1 MIAMLLVGNQI
12 AKTSPISNTLES
24 NKWTLVIS
32 QDKMRIQK
40 ADGSDW
46 FWLGDT
52 GWSLFQELNREDA
65 EYYYSTRASQGFTV
79 IQAVVIMGWSRGWN
93 DTNAYGHHPF
103 HNGDA
108 SNPNEEFW
116 QHTDWL
122 IKKASEYG
130 LYLALLPSWGSY
142 WGDQASIEYARWVT
156 NRYRNFDNIIWVNG
170 GDRNVGDDLELLN
183 QLGEVFDTDI

>member
-52 GWSLFQELNREDA
+52 GWSLFQELNREEA
-65 EYYYSTRASQGFTV
+65 EY
-79 IQAVVIMGWSRGWN
+79 
-93 DTNAYGHHPF
+93 
-103 HNGDA
+103 
-108 SNPNEEFW
+108 
-116 QHTDWL
+116 
-122 IKKASEYG
+122 
-130 LYLALLPSWGSY
+130 
-142 WGDQASIEYARWVT
+142 
-156 NRYRNFDNIIWVNG
+156 
-170 GDRNVGDDLELLN
+170 
-183 QLGEVFDTDI
+183 